1 MPFSDHVHVVETG
14 ADDAHA
20 PEILDRIISATM
32 RLMARWSF
40 LLDDFVRPLF

>member
-1 MPFSDHVHVVETG
+1 MEAG

-32 RLMARWSF
+32 RLMARWSCSMI
-40 LLDDFVRPLF
+40 LSGPCSDGH